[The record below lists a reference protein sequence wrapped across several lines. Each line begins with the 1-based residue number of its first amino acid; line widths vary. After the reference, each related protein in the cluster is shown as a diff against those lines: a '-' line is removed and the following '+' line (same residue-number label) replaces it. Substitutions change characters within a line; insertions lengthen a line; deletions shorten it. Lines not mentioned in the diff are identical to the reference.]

1 MRHPTRA
8 ITRDLRTRRA
18 KRPGRGDDEVS
29 TLGWPETTLR
39 VRDVMNRQPVIARCG
54 ITVGDAWRL
63 MRARKIRHVPVLDD
77 KRRLVGI
84 VTDRDLRQAVLEPWA
99 EERVGDAANVL
110 SGTPVER
117 VMTWGVVT
125 VAPDAEI
132 RQAAHIMREQRIGAL
147 PVVRA
152 GRVVGML
159 TATDLV
165 RAVIDLLSEG
175 VLSKPERWRAEG

>member
-1 MRHPTRA
+1 
-8 ITRDLRTRRA
+8 
-18 KRPGRGDDEVS
+18 
-29 TLGWPETTLR
+29 
-39 VRDVMNRQPVIARCG
+39 
-54 ITVGDAWRL
+54 
-63 MRARKIRHVPVLDD
+63 
-77 KRRLVGI
+77 
-84 VTDRDLRQAVLEPWA
+84 
-99 EERVGDAANVL
+99 
-110 SGTPVER
+110 
-117 VMTWGVVT
+117 MTWGVVT